1 MLPLPSDEQA
11 PGRADGLARRKL
23 RGVVGF
29 VIGIA
34 LFAAAVWA
42 ILSSDGDF
50 EVSLEAARHAPW
62 WIVAAVV
69 VLPILNWLLIS
80 TSFMVLQSRYAP
92 VGWGE
97 MTAIIGSA
105 WLLNYLPFKP
115 GMFGRLAYH
124 KHVNG
129 IRYADSARVLVAS
142 VSLSGLSIGLLL
154 VIALLVRFSG
164 PAWGWLWCVPPP
176 VALGVAAVV
185 LAPHTRWKWRLATAG
200 LLRYLDTMV
209 WIGRYAA
216 AFALIGSPLDFQTAL
231 FVAAVSQ
238 VALLIPIAG
247 NGLGI
252 REWGVR
258 AASAMQVGLLADVVN
273 RAAEVAVAL
282 PIGVVG
288 SIWAARRLAR
298 MKAVTRDQARATPE
312 QAGSDGHDGESGR

>member
-1 MLPLPSDEQA
+1 MSFFGISGEPA
-11 PGRADGLARRKL
+11 PGRSRGGWRGL
-23 RGVVGF
+23 VGF
-29 VIGIA
+29 VVGVA

-42 ILSSDGDF
+42 IASNRGEIDSALQS
-50 EVSLEAARHAPW
+50 ARQAPW
-62 WIVAAVV
+62 WVVAAVV
-69 VLPILNWLLIS
+69 VLPVVNWLLVG
-80 TSFMVLQSRYAP
+80 TSFAVLQNRYGP
-92 VGWGE
+92 VGLGE
-97 MTAIIGSA
+97 MLALIGSA

-142 VSLSGLSIGLLL
+142 VSLTAGSIGVLL
-154 VIALLVRFSG
+154 VIALLVRMSP
-164 PAWGWLWCVPPP
+164 PAWGWLWCVPVP
-176 VALGVAAVV
+176 VLLGIASLV
-185 LAPHTRWKWRLATAG
+185 LAPRGPWWWRLALAG

-216 AFALIGSPLDFQTAL
+216 AFAMVGSPLDFQTAL

-238 VALLIPIAG
+238 IALLIPLAG

-258 AASAMQVGLLADVVN
+258 AASAVQIGLLADVIN

-282 PIGVVG
+282 PIGVAG
-288 SIWAARRLAR
+288 SIWAARMLAR
-298 MKAVTRDQARATPE
+298 HRAEAAPEIRTPPE
-312 QAGSDGHDGESGR
+312 QIVSDQQEPESGR